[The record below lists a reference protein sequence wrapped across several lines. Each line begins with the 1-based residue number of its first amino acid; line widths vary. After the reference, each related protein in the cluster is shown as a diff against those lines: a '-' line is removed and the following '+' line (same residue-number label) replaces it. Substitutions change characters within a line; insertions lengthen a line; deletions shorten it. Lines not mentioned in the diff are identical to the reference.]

1 MKFKKLL
8 LTVLVMQGLISCG
21 ENKTEKTITPAAKS
35 DTTVMTVPP
44 VKEKEFAGVVFENK
58 KDYIC
63 GMPISAGVSDT
74 AHYKGKVYG
83 FCATECK
90 DEFLKTPQ
98 QYLTLKN

>member
-1 MKFKKLL
+1 MKFKKILFA
-8 LTVLVMQGLISCG
+8 VLVMLALISCG
-21 ENKTEKTITPAAKS
+21 ENKAEKKISPVVIS
-35 DTTVMTVPP
+35 DTTVMTVTP

-90 DEFLKTPQ
+90 DEFLKNPQ
-98 QYLTLKN
+98 QYLTLKK